1 MFKWVVGDCCESGIV
16 IMELGILLEKPYSKE
31 RREKEYET
39 MMNTIID
46 NLKKLEQRYMCSM
59 RASVPRMR
67 SAGLLAGVLAF
78 VWWCVLYPEL
88 CFPQDT
94 YEAVYEAGEGSA
106 AKEGVEKEGA
116 EQESSALTEENCCRL
131 LRADKEQVIV
141 KSRLLEWLEQHI
153 E

>member
-1 MFKWVVGDCCESGIV
+1 MQYESVCPTDAVCRSSG
-16 IMELGILLEKPYSKE
+16 
-31 RREKEYET
+31 RRF
-39 MMNTIID
+39 
-46 NLKKLEQRYMCSM
+46 
-59 RASVPRMR
+59 
-67 SAGLLAGVLAF
+67 GLCV
-78 VWWCVLYPEL
+78 WCVLYPEL

>member
-1 MFKWVVGDCCESGIV
+1 
-16 IMELGILLEKPYSKE
+16 
-31 RREKEYET
+31 

-46 NLKKLEQRYMCSM
+46 NLRKLEQRCLCSM
-59 RASVPRMR
+59 KASVLRMR

-106 AKEGVEKEGA
+106 AKESMEKEGMEKEGA
-116 EQESSALTEENCCRL
+116 EQEKSALTEENCGWL